1 MCDPVTVFELQQK
14 IVFVS
19 RSMYNAQ
26 FHNVIYLLWQ
36 LGEAFQ
42 GGDAQQENII
52 DSVALRLDR
61 DQFGDNRFR

>member
-1 MCDPVTVFELQQK
+1 
-14 IVFVS
+14 
-19 RSMYNAQ
+19 MYNAQ